1 MIFHVLDVLHGSTD
15 RPGGHKTGGSHLALS
30 QGMGI
35 QTTPLGYSVIGC
47 AIEVHS
53 TLGPGLLESV
63 YERSAAHEFRLKGL
77 AFREQVPLPI
87 HYKGVDVGLGYR
99 VDFLFDRELVV
110 EFKTVERLLP
120 IHQSQLLTYM
130 RLLGVRQ
137 GFLINFN
144 VRRLTDGLKSML
156 L

>member
-1 MIFHVLDVLHGSTD
+1 
-15 RPGGHKTGGSHLALS
+15 
-30 QGMGI
+30 
-35 QTTPLGYSVIGC
+35 
-47 AIEVHS
+47 
-53 TLGPGLLESV
+53 
-63 YERSAAHEFRLKGL
+63 
-77 AFREQVPLPI
+77 VPLPI

>member
-1 MIFHVLDVLHGSTD
+1 MFLMCFMVQPD
-15 RPGGHKTGGSHLALS
+15 RRGGHKTGGSDLALS
-30 QGMGI
+30 QGMDI